1 VAKVARN
8 RHFGTGQFIDCIV
21 GLKMKNTAVLL
32 LSVPMCLARKG
43 VVAAIS
49 QFLISRNGSVLHS
62 DDHLDRGR
70 DLFLSRLEWDLD
82 GFDIPISD
90 FEHHFRP
97 LTERFLINYHLAL
110 TDYRPK
116 VVILVSS
123 YDHCLADLLYR
134 HNSGE
139 LACDIAMIIGNHLT
153 AKPLADFYHVPF
165 HLLTNPKDKRESER
179 EMLELIGPD
188 IDLIVLAR
196 YMQILGPEFVA
207 QYLLRM
213 INIHH
218 SFLPAFVGAKPYHQA
233 YERGVK
239 LIGAT
244 SHYVTAA
251 LDEGPII
258 EQDVVRVS
266 HRDTVEEMLQKGRD
280 LEKVVLSRAVR
291 WHLENRVLV
300 YQNKTVVFV

>member
-1 VAKVARN
+1 
-8 RHFGTGQFIDCIV
+8 
-21 GLKMKNTAVLL
+21 MKNTAVLL
-32 LSVPMCLARKG
+32 LSSPIPLARKG
-43 VVAAIS
+43 AVAKIS
-49 QFLISRNGSVLHS
+49 QFLIAHNGSVLHT
-62 DDHLDRGR
+62 DDHVDSGR

-90 FEHHFRP
+90 FEEHFKP
-97 LTERFLINYHLAL
+97 LAERFRIQYHLAL

-116 VVILVSS
+116 VAILVSA

-134 HNSGE
+134 QSTGE
-139 LACDIAMIIGNHLT
+139 LACDIVMVVSNHPT
-153 AKPLADFYHVPF
+153 AKPLAEFYRAPF
-165 HLLTNPKDKRESER
+165 HLLTNLKDKCECER
-179 EMLELIGPD
+179 EMLELLGQD
-188 IDLIVLAR
+188 VDLIVLAR
-196 YMQILGPEFVA
+196 YMQILSPDFVA

-218 SFLPAFVGAKPYHQA
+218 SFLPAFVGAKPYQQA
-233 YERGVK
+233 FERGVK

-244 SHYVTAA
+244 SHYVTAT

-266 HRDTVEEMLQKGRD
+266 HRDTAEDMMHKGRD

-291 WHLENRVLV
+291 WHLENRILV
-300 YQNKTVVFV
+300 YQNKTVVFI

>member
-1 VAKVARN
+1 MN
-8 RHFGTGQFIDCIV
+8 TG
-21 GLKMKNTAVLL
+21 VLL
-32 LSVPMCLARKG
+32 LSTPRGLARKG
-43 VVAAIS
+43 AVAAIC
-49 QFLISRNGSVLHS
+49 QFLIAHNGSVLHS
-62 DDHLDRGR
+62 DDHLDSGR

-90 FEHHFRP
+90 FEHYFKP
-97 LTERFLINYHLAL
+97 LAERFLINYHLAL
-110 TDYRPK
+110 TNYRPK
-116 VVILVSS
+116 IAILVSA

-134 HNSGE
+134 QSTGE
-139 LACDIAMIIGNHLT
+139 LTCDIVRIISNHQT
-153 AKPLADFYHVPF
+153 AKRLADFYHVPF
-165 HLLTNPKDKRESER
+165 HLLTNPNDKGESER
-179 EMLELIGPD
+179 EMLELLGQD
-188 IDLIVLAR
+188 VDLIVLAR

-233 YERGVK
+233 FDRGVK

-266 HRDTVEEMLQKGRD
+266 HRDTVKDMLYKGRD
-280 LEKVVLSRAVR
+280 LERVVLSRAVR
-291 WHLENRVLV
+291 WHLENRILV
-300 YQNKTVVFV
+300 YENKTVVFV